1 MPILFTKIQFHDH
14 PAAFAVAEFFLAV
27 AAELSFRF
35 RYVAVQRFLQFLR
48 DAAPRNDIAHAGIPH
63 IHDAGPLTVLIGQNQ
78 VHQKHI
84 RKRCPLILCLLPSAL
99 RPKLIQRLIQVILRQ
114 CGFIQQDMQFLLR
127 RFTVILTVGREF
139 YICMDGANL
148 FLHCSAQSFQFLLPF
163 CFQLLCGLLMYFF
176 GFWLL
181 RSLF

>member
-1 MPILFTKIQFHDH
+1 MLILFTKIQFHDY
-14 PAAFAVAEFFLAV
+14 PAAFTVAEFFLAV

-48 DAAPRNDIAHAGIPH
+48 DAAPWNDIAHAGIPH
-63 IHDAGPLTVLIGQNQ
+63 IHDAGPFTVLIGQNQ

-84 RKRCPLILCLLPSAL
+84 RKRCSLILCLLPSAL

-114 CGFIQQDMQFLLR
+114 CEFIQQDMQFLLR

-148 FLHCSAQSFQFLLPF
+148 FLHRSAQSFQFLLPF

>member
-14 PAAFAVAEFFLAV
+14 PAAFTVAEFFLAV
-27 AAELSFRF
+27 AAELSFHF
-35 RYVAVQRFLQFLR
+35 RYIAVQRFLQFLR
-48 DAAPRNDIAHAGIPH
+48 DAAPWNDIAHASIPH

-78 VHQKHI
+78 TDQKHVCE
-84 RKRCPLILCLLPSAL
+84 RCALILYLLPPAL

-148 FLHCSAQSFQFLLPF
+148 FLHRSAQSFQFLLPF

-176 GFWLL
+176 GF
-181 RSLF
+181 